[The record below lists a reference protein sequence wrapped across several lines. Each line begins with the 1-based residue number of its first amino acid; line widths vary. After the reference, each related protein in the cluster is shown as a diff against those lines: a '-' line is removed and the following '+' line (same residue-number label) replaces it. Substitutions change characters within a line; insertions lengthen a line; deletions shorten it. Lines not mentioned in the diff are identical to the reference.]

1 MNAIYPLFSSSKGN
15 AIFIGNSQRG
25 ILVDCGVSY
34 KRLDGAMKR
43 CGLDISAVKAVFI
56 THEHG
61 DHVKGLPV
69 LTKRHSLKVYA
80 QAVTLRRLVGD
91 NMIHENSQALE
102 INISA
107 ELFDM
112 KVTAFDTPHD
122 AEQSCGYRVDF
133 ADGSS
138 CAVCTDLGCVTDAV
152 DSAVLG
158 AGTVL
163 LESNYDEEMMLFGS
177 YPRMLKQRI
186 CSERGHLS
194 NDASSDQ
201 AFRLVKHGTRNLIL
215 GHLSEEN
222 NTPELAEKTAVN
234 RLSEFKRDRDY
245 FLMVAKPETTGDM
258 VVI

>member
-25 ILVDCGVSY
+25 ILIDCGVSY
-34 KRLDGAMKR
+34 KRLEAAMKR

-61 DHVKGLPV
+61 DHIKGLPV
-69 LTKRHSLKVYA
+69 LTKKQSVKVYA
-80 QAVTLRRLVGD
+80 QSMILRKLFTD
-91 NMIHENSQALE
+91 NLIHENSQALE

-122 AEQSCGYRVDF
+122 ALQSCGYRVDF

-138 CAVCTDLGCVTDAV
+138 CAVCTDLGCVTEAV
-152 DSAVLG
+152 DAAVLG
-158 AGTVL
+158 VGTVL
-163 LESNYDEEMMLFGS
+163 LESNYDEDMMLFGR
-177 YPRMLKQRI
+177 YPRQLKQRI

-201 AFRLVKHGTRNLIL
+201 AFRLVRHGTKNLIL

-222 NTPELAEKTAVN
+222 NTPELAESAVTG
-234 RLSEFKRDRDY
+234 RLSGFVRDRDY